1 MNAPGRNRSARV
13 IKSVSGLIVSGLLLG
28 ACTVTPEQLE
38 EPDILA
44 LAEEDQ
50 ALIEAS
56 EEPLSGPLDLS
67 TAVARSLKYNLNH
80 RVQLMETA
88 LANKSFE
95 LAKMDMLPILAAE
108 GGYTAR
114 NNYDASTSMSV
125 WTHRRTEE
133 PTTSEERD
141 RFDASARFSWNI
153 LDFGISYLQ
162 AKQEADRYLV
172 TELSRDKA
180 MQQMVHEV
188 RTAYWRAAA
197 LQTVEGDLDRL
208 LADADRTRADLERVR
223 EEALRPPLDVLEDMR
238 ALSEIVQQLETM
250 RQSVVAARVDLAS
263 LANLPPGS
271 DVELE
276 IPRPLPEMPAPADDL
291 ETLELL
297 SLVGSGDYVSQLY
310 NSRIE
315 QTETRKALLRLLPG
329 AELFAGLNFDSN
341 DFLYNNTWAE
351 VGARVNWNIM
361 RLLSID
367 EVRDHNEGRE
377 QLAQARR
384 LATNMAVITR
394 LRLSHQSYSMALG
407 QLSRADDISMIDSE
421 IQTLTQQ
428 AEATAAVDGVA
439 RLRSEVRALRSR
451 VAYLL
456 AYADAQDAYGQ
467 FIVSLGLSPVPDDYQ
482 TKSVQEL
489 AEHIEDSFARWSRN
503 EFPLF
508 EMPPATTQTDEADP
522 QGPADPQAV
531 SMEYRVDGANG
542 APVTPPDAAPTS

>member
-13 IKSVSGLIVSGLLLG
+13 FKSVSGLIVSGLLLG

-38 EPDILA
+38 DPDIIA

-114 NNYDASTSMSV
+114 SNYDASTSMSV

-172 TELSRDKA
+172 TQLSRDKA

-197 LQTVEGDLDRL
+197 LQTVDGDLDRL
-208 LADADRTRADLERVR
+208 LAAADRTRADLERVR

-271 DVELE
+271 DVALD
-276 IPRPLPEMPAPADDL
+276 IPQPLPEMPAPTDDL

-315 QTETRKALLRLLPG
+315 QAETRKALLRLLPG

-361 RLLSID
+361 RLLSVD
-367 EVRDHNEGRE
+367 EVREHNEGRE

-407 QLSRADDISMIDSE
+407 QLTRADDINMIDSE
-421 IQTLTQQ
+421 IQTLTRQ

-482 TKSVQEL
+482 TKSVEEL
-489 AEHIEDSFARWSRN
+489 ADHIEDSFARWSRN

-508 EMPPATTQTDEADP
+508 EMPPAATRPDETDP
-522 QGPADPQAV
+522 QGPAEPQAV
-531 SMEYRVDGANG
+531 SMEYRDDGVNG
-542 APVTPPDAAPTS
+542 TRVSPPTAPTS